1 MKYYKEETIVQ
12 VVYAKEETPKSITK
26 SVFLAGPTPRSKDV
40 RSWRPEAIRLLEK
53 NGYDGVIFSPEDR
66 SGKWKGSYIDQ
77 VEWEEKCLN
86 IADCILTWLPREINT
101 MPAFTTNYELGV
113 WMDSGKVV
121 FGAPD
126 NAAKVRY
133 QEYYAEKLKVP
144 TANTLQDTVV
154 SAITIIGDG
163 ALRTAGERE
172 VPIHI
177 WNTPH
182 FQQWYNSL
190 KQAGNR
196 LDGARVKWTSRIG
209 PQRDFIFLWVL
220 HVNVHITRENRNKT
234 NEVVIARPDIATI
247 VMYKKSKGLTWEDT
261 DIILI
266 REFRS
271 PVATIDGYVWEVPGG
286 SSFKPK
292 ESPQALAAMECEE
305 ETGLKIDPSRI
316 EHHESR
322 QLVAT
327 LSAHKAH
334 LFSVEI
340 TEKELEYLCSQQG
353 IAHGV
358 IEDTE
363 RTYVEIV
370 KLGDIF
376 QENKVDWSMLGMI
389 ASAIFG

>member
-26 SVFLAGPTPRSKDV
+26 SIFLAGPTPRSKDV

-86 IADCILTWLPREINT
+86 MADCIAFWLPREIDT
-101 MPAFTTNYELGV
+101 MPAFTTNIEWGV

-121 FGAPD
+121 FGAPN
-126 NAAKVRY
+126 NAVKVRY
-133 QEYYAEKLKVP
+133 QKYYAKKLKIP
-144 TANTLQDTVV
+144 TANTLQDTIIN
-154 SAITIIGDG
+154 AITMVGDG

-172 VPIHI
+172 VPVYI
-177 WNTPH
+177 WNTEH
-182 FQQWYNSL
+182 FQRWYNSQ

-196 LDGARVKWTSRIG
+196 LDGARVKWTSRVG
-209 PQRDFIFLWVL
+209 PQRTIFLWVL
-220 HVNVHITRENRNKT
+220 YVNVHIACEGRNKT
-234 NEVVIARPDIATI
+234 NEVVVARPDIATI
-247 VMYKKSKGLTWEDT
+247 VMYKRGKEQKDT
-261 DIILI
+261 DIVLI

-271 PVATIDGYVWEVPGG
+271 PVATADGYVWELPGG
-286 SSFKPK
+286 SSFKPVK
-292 ESPQALAAMECEE
+292 NLQILAAMECKE
-305 ETGLKIDPSRI
+305 ETGLKIDPNRI
-316 EHHESR
+316 KHHESR

-327 LSAHKAH
+327 LSAYKAQ

-340 TEKELEYLCSQQG
+340 TEKELEYLRSQQG

-376 QENKVDWSMLGMI
+376 RENKVDWSMLGMI